1 MDFWDGKIDGNQ
13 WKSPMF
19 NEFDVEKDGNSTKY
33 LDVDMIF
40 PEDFP
45 NKT

>member
-19 NEFDVEKDGNSTKY
+19 NEFDVEKDGNSTRY

-40 PEDFP
+40 PEYFP
-45 NKT
+45 NKN

>member
-1 MDFWDGKIDGNQ
+1 MGKLMEIHGNHQ
-13 WKSPMF
+13 FF
-19 NEFDVEKDGNSTKY
+19 NDFDVEKDGNSTRY